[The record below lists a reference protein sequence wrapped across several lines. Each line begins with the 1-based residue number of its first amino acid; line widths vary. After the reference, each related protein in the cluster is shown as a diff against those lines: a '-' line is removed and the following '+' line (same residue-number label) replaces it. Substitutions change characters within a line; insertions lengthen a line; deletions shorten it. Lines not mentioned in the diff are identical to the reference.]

1 MNALI
6 IEDEAR
12 AASHLE
18 RLLRKVAPEIKVLN
32 VIESVRDSM
41 NYLSNHQSPD
51 IIFSDVQLADGLC
64 FDIYKR
70 VKINCP
76 VIFTTAY
83 DHYAIEAF
91 ETNGI
96 DYLLKPVEEERLEK
110 ALDKVKRFSTIP
122 TLDNI
127 LALAQAHSQRN
138 YKSRFMVRIADKIK
152 TIPTDEITTFYVLGK
167 GTWLHTKDNRNYS
180 IDFPLDELE
189 ETLDPSKYFRI
200 NRKYIVSTGACNNI
214 TAWSNSRLKLKIDG
228 IDDNDIIVAREKVKE
243 FKDWLD
249 K

>member
-12 AASHLE
+12 AAGHLE
-18 RLLRKVAPEIKVLN
+18 RMLRKVAPEVKVLN
-32 VIESVRDSM
+32 VIESVRDSIE
-41 NYLSNHQSPD
+41 YLNKNQNPD
-51 IIFSDVQLADGLC
+51 IIFSDIQLADGLC
-64 FDIYKR
+64 FDIYKK
-70 VKINCP
+70 VQVACP
-76 VIFTTAY
+76 VIFVTAY

-110 ALDKVKRFSTIP
+110 ALNKVKRFSNAP
-122 TLDNI
+122 ALDKI
-127 LALAQAHSQRN
+127 LALAQAHSGQN
-138 YKSRFMVRIADKIK
+138 YKSRFMIRIADKIK
-152 TIPTDEITTFYVLGK
+152 TIPAEEITAFYVLGK
-167 GTWLHTKDNRNYS
+167 GTWLHSKDNRNYS
-180 IDFPLDELE
+180 IDFPLDDLE
-189 ETLDPSKYFRI
+189 KMLDPSKYFRI

-228 IDDNDIIVAREKVKE
+228 IDDNDIIVAREKVRE
-243 FKDWLD
+243 FKEWLD